1 MEDNR
6 LSAGHFSR
14 REMLKTTAGVA
25 GAVGVATLGNLV
37 RADDANKP
45 FIHTYAGPISCEQ
58 GETVDLFVST
68 SANQYA
74 IEVAR
79 LGAQRTIVYERS
91 GITGARHEAPAD
103 ASYNGCRWP
112 KPTGHPATTR
122 CCSKLPTVPPEAKR
136 SSSCA
141 QSSLGLMQ
149 KS

>member
-112 KPTGHPATTR
+112 KSTTIPTKADWPSGYYQV
-122 CCSKLPTVPPEAKR
+122 L
-136 SSSCA
+136 
-141 QSSLGLMQ
+141 L
-149 KS
+149 